1 MKWYWKATIA
11 VAFVGSI
18 AMAGAA
24 FGQSDSSS
32 PTPSA
37 SASAQQQGARKFG
50 RLGKLGSRVVHGDLK
65 IKTPNGFAN
74 VKIDAGTV
82 TAVDANAHTITIR
95 RADGQTVS
103 VTATDKT
110 RVRKEGQKATF
121 ADIANGDL
129 VQIIQIDR
137 GDGFIVA
144 LIRDRGAASA
154 ASTTSDQA
162 PAAAPATTGAF

>member
-1 MKWYWKATIA
+1 MRWYWKATIA

-18 AMAGAA
+18 AMAAAA

-37 SASAQQQGARKFG
+37 SAQQGAQRLG

-65 IKTPNGFAN
+65 VKTPNGFAN
-74 VKIDAGTV
+74 VKIDSGTV
-82 TAVDANAHTITIR
+82 TAVDVGAHTITIK
-95 RADGQTVS
+95 RADGQTVL

-121 ADIANGDL
+121 ADIAKGDL

-137 GDGFIVA
+137 GDGFLVA
-144 LIRDRGAASA
+144 LIRDRGTATVASA
-154 ASTTSDQA
+154 TSDQT
-162 PAAAPATTGAF
+162 AAAPAGTGAF